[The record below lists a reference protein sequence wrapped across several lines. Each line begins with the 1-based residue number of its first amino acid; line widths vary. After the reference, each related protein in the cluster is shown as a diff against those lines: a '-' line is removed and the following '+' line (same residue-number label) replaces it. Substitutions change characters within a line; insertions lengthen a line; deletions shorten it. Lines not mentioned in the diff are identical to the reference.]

1 MYAISFSSALFLFF
15 FFINSD
21 IVQVTK
27 NLASFTPLKSSCSW
41 KCGIHGG
48 TNNQCEISNV
58 SQFAW
63 LLGFIVFAWSWLVA
77 LSFSILLKKN
87 DTHV

>member
-1 MYAISFSSALFLFF
+1 MLSLSLPLFSCFF
-15 FFINSD
+15 FPPINSD

-27 NLASFTPLKSSCSW
+27 NMASFTPLKSSCSW
-41 KCGIHGG
+41 KCGIQGG